1 MSPFALSQA
10 EAPCSVKSHG
20 YADVLAASALLGLQ
34 AIEVLDRKW
43 MQITDQISETE
54 RFGAPPPRKSMSM
67 SDLAVQMDD
76 PDVHVQIQCS
86 EDEFAL
92 RITT

>member
-1 MSPFALSQA
+1 
-10 EAPCSVKSHG
+10 
-20 YADVLAASALLGLQ
+20 
-34 AIEVLDRKW
+34 
-43 MQITDQISETE
+43 
-54 RFGAPPPRKSMSM
+54 MSM